1 MLTLFGNEYPPFEP
15 SNDDENA
22 SLDESWIFKKKLSKI
37 KSQINLLPRMAKQEP
52 ENVSKNM
59 AENNTIEFMFSFFFF
74 GVVFYTFGWLAEK
87 ERNEKK

>member
-22 SLDESWIFKKKLSKI
+22 SLDESWIFFKKKII
-37 KSQINLLPRMAKQEP
+37 KNQINQLPRMAKQEP

-59 AENNTIEFMFSFFFF
+59 AENNTIEFMFL
-74 GVVFYTFGWLAEK
+74 VFTLLVGWLKKK
-87 ERNEKK
+87 EMKKND